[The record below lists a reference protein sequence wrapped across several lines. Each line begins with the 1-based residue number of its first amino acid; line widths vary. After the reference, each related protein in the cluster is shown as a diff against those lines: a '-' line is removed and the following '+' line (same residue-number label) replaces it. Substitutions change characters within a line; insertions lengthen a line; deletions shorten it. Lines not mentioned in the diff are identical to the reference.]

1 MILAKGN
8 SVTLDG
14 KDYSLVQFL
23 FLTPSE
29 HTISGKQYALEVH
42 FVNMAADV
50 ELAAFGVLGDVLAQL
65 SRKPSITLLPMG
77 APPQR
82 LSPWTPPR
90 LLAFI
95 LQRSI
100 TAAAYRRK

>member
-50 ELAAFGVLGDVLAQL
+50 ELAAFGVLGKEGARANRAWSKVSANLNAARTDSQAARRPHHAQRASNL
-65 SRKPSITLLPMG
+65 GTSPSP
-77 APPQR
+77 
-82 LSPWTPPR
+82 
-90 LLAFI
+90 
-95 LQRSI
+95 
-100 TAAAYRRK
+100 